1 MREKRLSNAIALA
14 LALYTAQSAVMPRSA
29 LAQAQQPANW
39 QYKEQGDRDLALRLA
54 RLDAMVQASLSQQN
68 VPGYC
73 LTVIKNGQ
81 VVFQKPY
88 GQASLEKQTAVSPA
102 TIFGLASLTKT
113 FTALTLLSLVE
124 QGKVDL
130 SAPLAQ
136 YVKGLPDEYKGLT
149 IRQLASMS
157 AGVPS
162 NVPREIVW
170 KEQIKAL
177 KEIPLVSE
185 PGTNY
190 LYSNYSYRLLGT
202 VIANVTG
209 KDYLQ
214 VVQETVLT
222 PLGMTS
228 SGTAP
233 ALWGTGRVAA
243 PYNDQM
249 GRGPLRL
256 IEYKNPDVQYS
267 AGMLASSMEDMT
279 RYVQAL
285 LSGKILSPKGYQTL
299 FYERPPLKTGAPCTW
314 AFGWGANNQNKNL
327 GGQYSLSM
335 NGGVPGVASLII
347 MLPQSNSA
355 IIALANLRKPA
366 VYAIGKNA
374 ARIMFGV
381 NNTAVNAEVEPEP
394 GQEIPQ
400 SEP

>member
-1 MREKRLSNAIALA
+1 MKKQTLLAALA
-14 LALYTAQSAVMPRSA
+14 LNLLLNTGAVSPGYQSA
-29 LAQAQQPANW
+29 LAQPQATDQV
-39 QYKEQGDRDLALRLA
+39 DTDLQKRLY
-54 RLDAMVQASLSQQN
+54 RLDNMVQANLAQQN

-88 GQASLEKQTAVSPA
+88 GMASLEQQTPVTAA
-102 TIFGLASLTKT
+102 TIFGLASITKT
-113 FTALTLLSLVE
+113 FTALTLLSLVDK
-124 QGKVDL
+124 GKVDL
-130 SAPLAQ
+130 EAPLCQ
-136 YVKGLPDEYKGLT
+136 YVKGLPEEYKALS

-162 NVPREIVW
+162 TVPREIAW
-170 KEQIKAL
+170 KEQIRAL
-177 KEIPLVSE
+177 KEMPLVSK

-202 VIANVTG
+202 VISNVTG
-209 KDYLQ
+209 RDYLE
-214 VVQETVLT
+214 VVQETILR
-222 PLGMTS
+222 PLGMAS

-233 ALWGTGRVAA
+233 ALFATGRVAA

-267 AGMLASSMEDMT
+267 AGMLASSMQDMT
-279 RYVQAL
+279 IYVQAL
-285 LSGKILSPKGYQTL
+285 LGGKILSPKGYQTL
-299 FYERPPLKTGAPCTW
+299 FYERPPLATGAPCTW
-314 AFGWGANNQNKNL
+314 AFGWGANARNKNL

-355 IIALANLRKPA
+355 IIALSNLRKPA
-366 VYAIGKNA
+366 VYAIGKSA
-374 ARIMFGV
+374 ARIVFGSSEIK
-381 NNTAVNAEVEPEP
+381 NGGNESEEQA
-394 GQEIPQ
+394 QEAA
-400 SEP
+400 SGDL